1 MTLNKKE
8 TAACA
13 IFGFVGATLIIA
25 SAGWLAALGVF
36 MVMWANNISK
46 T

>member
-1 MTLNKKE
+1 MKLNKKE
-8 TAACA
+8 TIACT
-13 IFGFVGATLIIA
+13 IFGFVGMTLIIA

-36 MVMWANNISK
+36 MAVWANNISK

>member
-1 MTLNKKE
+1 MKLNKKE

-13 IFGFVGATLIIA
+13 VFGFVGMALIIA
-25 SAGWLAALGVF
+25 SAGWLAAIGVF
-36 MVMWANNISK
+36 MAMWANNISK